1 MAAEQRGRLEVNTGT
16 LGSVAGKTSK
26 KLHGIAVSRTSLLP
40 CLADKWLPAGHGAQL
55 RGHQPIPSSASC
67 GGSEVN
73 ASEAGGVSGLC
84 VPAPHGPMENP
95 RVYNLKNKDRSALGL
110 LFSPSCPQC
119 RGTCCPSL
127 SSRPL
132 LVLGLFTPGIQL
144 PCVRMAVPFGA
155 AKFLISELSLFSFE
169 PGVRFPRVNERKVF
183 LDPWGRIGRHHLS
196 EQHKAES

>member
-119 RGTCCPSL
+119 RAGAEGPAAPAYPHGL
-127 SSRPL
+127 SSCSGSSSQAYNCP
-132 LVLGLFTPGIQL
+132 VAGWQCHLGLL
-144 PCVRMAVPFGA
+144 N
-155 AKFLISELSLFSFE
+155 S
-169 PGVRFPRVNERKVF
+169 
-183 LDPWGRIGRHHLS
+183 
-196 EQHKAES
+196 